1 MTIGIIVYT
10 YIELVHAGYP
20 QKNVCFRG
28 ESEPLTIPPVQK
40 EPISKVPLAS
50 PKPGGWFCGCVLALQ
65 RNQVTLSLSEWK
77 TLFHPIPSSIGQLKQ
92 LQWILPNFGGHMPLI
107 QWMFPYSC
115 RVKPLIEMP
124 MISPESHPRCQ
135 KSHAVRQVR
144 ILMGF
149 LWISSLDTSG
159 ASQYIAGH
167 LSGASQKVGLGLSQ
181 LLSSC
186 DPRLY
191 PVRYA

>member
-1 MTIGIIVYT
+1 MFSWVCACTATQPGNFVSFR
-10 YIELVHAGYP
+10 V
-20 QKNVCFRG
+20 KNIRFIPFLPALDHENSCS
-28 ESEPLTIPPVQK
+28 ESYLTLEVTC
-40 EPISKVPLAS
+40 PIY
-50 PKPGGWFCGCVLALQ
+50 
-65 RNQVTLSLSEWK
+65 
-77 TLFHPIPSSIGQLKQ
+77 
-92 LQWILPNFGGHMPLI
+92 QWT
-107 QWMFPYSC
+107 FPYSC

-135 KSHAVRQVR
+135 KCHAVRQVR

-167 LSGASQKVGLGLSQ
+167 LSGASQKVRLGLSQ

-191 PVRYA
+191 PVRCA